1 MISYFQYNTLPSKYI
16 KKNIKAFLN
25 EDMPEGDITTINT
38 VPKKSTITAK
48 IIAAEDMIFSGK
60 KIIEQCFVDFC
71 TVKMNYEDGQQIF
84 INDVIGSIQ
93 GPAQIILSRERVM
106 LNLIQR
112 LCGITTIS
120 KKYSQLAKPFNIKI
134 LDTRKTTPGLRLFE
148 KYAVSI
154 GGAFNH
160 RLNLSEGILIKDNHI
175 VSAGSITNA
184 ILTMKQLKIKLP
196 IELEVDNLKQIK
208 EALKIGVDG
217 FLLDNMLPEKIEEA
231 VGLIRKDNNGKDI
244 FIEASGGITL
254 NNINPYLQ
262 TGINAISIGALT
274 HHAVSKDI
282 KLDFIS

>member
-84 INDVIGSIQ
+84 TNDIIGSIQ

-106 LNLIQR
+106 LNLVQR

-184 ILTMKQLKIKLP
+184 ILTMKQIKIKLP

-217 FLLDNMLPEKIEEA
+217 FLLDNMVPEKIEEA
-231 VGLIRKDNNGKDI
+231 VALIRKDNNGKDI